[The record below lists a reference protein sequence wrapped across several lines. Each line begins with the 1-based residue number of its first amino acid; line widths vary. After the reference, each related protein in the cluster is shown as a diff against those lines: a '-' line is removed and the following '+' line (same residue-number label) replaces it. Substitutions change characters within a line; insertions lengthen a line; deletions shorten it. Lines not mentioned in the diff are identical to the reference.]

1 MVAANFD
8 QSFKLVLKNEGGYV
22 NNKHDPGGETNYG
35 ITRRVYDA
43 YRIARHLNTQSVR
56 YISMP
61 EVSEI
66 FRLQYW
72 DACKC
77 DALPPGVDYAVYD
90 YAVNSGCVRAA
101 KGLQRAIPTEPVDG
115 HIGLGTIAAAK
126 AASPGAVVLRLC
138 TARLGFLHSL
148 GTWKFFGK
156 GWANRMRDVQAA
168 ALQMAKAG

>member
-1 MVAANFD
+1 MAASNFAK
-8 QSFKLVLKNEGGYV
+8 SFALVLKSEGGYV
-22 NNKHDPGGETNYG
+22 NNPHDPGGATNFG
-35 ITRRVYDA
+35 ITQRVYDA
-43 YRIARHLNTQSVR
+43 YRVSKGWGKAPVR
-56 YISMP
+56 MIGAD
-61 EVSEI
+61 EVEAI
-66 FRLQYW
+66 YRAQYW

-115 HIGLGTIAAAK
+115 HIGLSTIAAAK
-126 AASPGAVVLRLC
+126 TASPGAVVLRLC
-138 TARLGFLHSL
+138 AGRLGFLQAL
-148 GTWKFFGK
+148 TTWKYFGK